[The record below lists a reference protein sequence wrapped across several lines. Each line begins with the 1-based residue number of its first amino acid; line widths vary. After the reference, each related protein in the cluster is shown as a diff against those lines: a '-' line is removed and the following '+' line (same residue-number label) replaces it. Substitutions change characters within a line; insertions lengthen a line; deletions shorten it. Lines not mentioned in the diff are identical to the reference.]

1 MIRSVFVWLHRWVGL
16 AMTFFLVIV
25 GLTGSLLAF
34 NEELERVFAPQIFA
48 KIRPGVPPLD
58 LATLAEK
65 APVIAHAQLAE
76 VARIGPDQAIARYD
90 AERTPGTRERYD
102 IGFTQLFLD
111 PWTGEEIARRRRGD
125 LSEGL
130 INLTPLIYLLHDSF
144 LPILS
149 KNTGALVLG
158 IVAVFWTLDCFNGF
172 YLTLPVALSG
182 FWRKWKTVWAIKRG
196 GGAYRLNLDLH
207 RASGLWLWPMLFV
220 FAWSSVMF
228 NMMPLYNWVTPKLFE
243 YHSIIDDMMQM
254 IARLPKQDPANLAP
268 NPPPDWRKA
277 QAVGERLMAEK
288 GAKHGFSVGEPGS
301 LRYWGKFY
309 SYSIRS
315 SGSSFLEKGAGV
327 MFESN
332 TGEVL
337 QFFDPS
343 HEARGNAISNW
354 LAALHTAH
362 VFGLPSKIFVFVIGW
377 VIAMLSVTGV
387 YIWWKKLKARR
398 FRKRQ
403 VASAPPLEATTA
415 E

>member
-1 MIRSVFVWLHRWVGL
+1 MIRGVFVWLHRWVGL
-16 AMTFFLVIV
+16 AMTLFLVIV

-48 KIRPGVPPLD
+48 KIRPGATPLD

-76 VARIGPDQAIARYD
+76 VSRIGRDQAIARYD
-90 AERTPGTRERYD
+90 AERKPGSRERYD

-130 INLTPLIYLLHDSF
+130 INLMPFIYLLHDSF
-144 LPILS
+144 VPILS
-149 KNTGALVLG
+149 KSTGALVLG
-158 IVAVFWTLDCFNGF
+158 IVAVFWTLDCFNGV

-182 FWRKWKTVWAIKRG
+182 FWRKWKIAWAIKGG

-228 NMMPLYNWVTPKLFE
+228 NMTPLYNWVTPKLFE
-243 YHSIIDDMMQM
+243 YHSIIDDLMAV
-254 IARLPKQDPANLAP
+254 IARLPKQDPTNLTP

-277 QAVGERLMAEK
+277 QAVGARLMAEK
-288 GAKHGFSVGEPGS
+288 AAKHGFVVGEPGG

-309 SYSIRS
+309 SYSTHS
-315 SGSSFLEKGAGV
+315 SGSSLLEKGAGV
-327 MFESN
+327 MFESD

-337 QFFDPS
+337 LFFDPS
-343 HEARGNAISNW
+343 HEATGNTISNW

-362 VFGLPSKIFVFVIGW
+362 VFGLPYKIFVFVIGW
-377 VIAMLSVTGV
+377 VIALLSVTGV
-387 YIWWKKLKARR
+387 YIWWMKWKARR
-398 FRKRQ
+398 FRKKRG
-403 VASAPPLEATTA
+403 ASAPPLDATTA